1 MACTRLHGSHVD
13 VQNINKNVFWEFGS
27 IIMQNASDIL
37 LLFST
42 PIWPPNHVSV
52 NQELEVDK
60 TGSFLPVRAFS
71 RCDWVMS
78 LSVSD

>member
-1 MACTRLHGSHVD
+1 
-13 VQNINKNVFWEFGS
+13 
-27 IIMQNASDIL
+27 MQNASDIL

-42 PIWPPNHVSV
+42 PTWPPNHVSV

-60 TGSFLPVRAFS
+60 TGSFLHVRAFS